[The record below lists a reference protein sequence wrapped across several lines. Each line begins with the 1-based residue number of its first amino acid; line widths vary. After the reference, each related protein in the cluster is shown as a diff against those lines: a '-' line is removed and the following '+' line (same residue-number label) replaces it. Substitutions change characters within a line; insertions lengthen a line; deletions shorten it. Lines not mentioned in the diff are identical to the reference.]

1 MSIFD
6 KFKKPKTEEKKK
18 AEKKEPVVQVAAKEA
33 IKKPTGFRSQV
44 VKKEFTEAYRILR
57 QPLVTEKSFN
67 LSSNQNQYI
76 FEVASS
82 ATKNEIKKIIQDLY
96 GVKVWRVN
104 IINVSGKKRRVGKHE
119 GFKPGFKKAIVFL
132 PEGEKI
138 EVISR

>member
-1 MSIFD
+1 MAFFSRTKKQEKAGVKSSD
-6 KFKKPKTEEKKK
+6 KQ
-18 AEKKEPVVQVAAKEA
+18 EPSVQVAAKEA
-33 IKKPTGFRSQV
+33 IKKPASFSNKV

-57 QPLVTEKSFN
+57 HPLVTEKSFN

-76 FEVASS
+76 FEVAPS
-82 ATKNEIKKIIQDLY
+82 ATKNEIKKTIQDLY

-119 GFKPGFKKAIVFL
+119 GWKSGLKKAIVFL
-132 PEGEKI
+132 AEGEKI

>member
-6 KFKKPKTEEKKK
+6 KFKKSKTEENKK
-18 AEKKEPVVQVAAKEA
+18 AEKKEPVVKAAAKEA
-33 IKKPTGFRSQV
+33 IKKPAGFSGQV

-57 QPLVTEKSFN
+57 HPLVTEKSFN

-76 FEVASS
+76 FEVAPS
-82 ATKNEIKKIIQDLY
+82 ATKNEIKKTIQDLY

-119 GFKPGFKKAIVFL
+119 GFKPGFKKAIIFL
-132 PEGEKI
+132 AEGEKI